1 MKKREGRLG
10 WTMEDVAWVWLLWER
25 CPLWVKSKA
34 DRWWWW
40 ARRKAARV
48 MDLWVALPARIAT
61 TNMVG
66 QEMRCR
72 KKGESRAEDS
82 RGENGQWVAGRM
94 EARMNGQMDG
104 RRRSGGEQGE
114 ISSGTPSVTVIF
126 IERREAD

>member
-25 CPLWVKSKA
+25 CPRWVRSKA
-34 DRWWWW
+34 GRWW

-66 QEMRCR
+66 QEYSVG
-72 KKGESRAEDS
+72 KKG
-82 RGENGQWVAGRM
+82 
-94 EARMNGQMDG
+94 
-104 RRRSGGEQGE
+104 
-114 ISSGTPSVTVIF
+114 
-126 IERREAD
+126 